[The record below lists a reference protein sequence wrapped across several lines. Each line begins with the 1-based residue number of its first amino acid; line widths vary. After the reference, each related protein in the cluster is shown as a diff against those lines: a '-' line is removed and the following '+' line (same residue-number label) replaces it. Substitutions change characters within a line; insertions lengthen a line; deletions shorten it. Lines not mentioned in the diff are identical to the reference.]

1 MKPETTAAS
10 PVQPSSPTPAL
21 AAAFAVALLLLLD
34 VVSPAAP
41 PAPSALAG
49 GSVLLQSRTSGGG
62 GGGVNGGGGAA
73 DGGASGSTT
82 FAAETACLRELL
94 VRASPPEPGRSVA
107 ARAEAKAFFVEH
119 VRATEAAN
127 DRMDLGRVDVFLR
140 PEGVTVPRA
149 LRAIVEAARCLPP
162 FLALDVGANVGQ
174 TSLQM
179 REELPAGTDIIAFEP
194 GPANLEGLIAAANR
208 AHFSDW
214 RGGWR
219 VIKAALTAP
228 DLVPAS
234 GFGKFPRAAHVVG
247 SLAASAQSSQGDLVD
262 VVVSTLDVE
271 LARGA
276 PNASSAESAAE
287 AAAPIIM
294 LKIDT
299 EGFDAHVLRGAEAT
313 LTSRTVLGITFEYH
327 WKWKD
332 ADPILSLFN
341 AQRMLLDAGFMC
353 FLATRHNL
361 APISGEWWH
370 DAYELW
376 TWSNVHCFPA
386 CSRVLQRVVALYN
399 ADRGDTDF
407 GGEVC
412 GA

>member
-1 MKPETTAAS
+1 MEVSK
-10 PVQPSSPTPAL
+10 PSSSGPTQSSLSPAF
-21 AAAFAVALLLLLD
+21 AAAIAVALLLLLD
-34 VVSPAAP
+34 IVSPVALAAP
-41 PAPSALAG
+41 LALAG
-49 GSVLLQSRTSGGG
+49 AHVPPHSKSSS
-62 GGGVNGGGGAA
+62 GGAA
-73 DGGASGSTT
+73 GIGRDAQ
-82 FAAETACLRELL
+82 AELCLSELRA
-94 VRASPPEPGRSVA
+94 RASPPVQGRSAA

-149 LRAIVEAARCLPP
+149 LRAVVEAARCQPP
-162 FLALDVGANVGQ
+162 FLAIDVGANVGQ
-174 TSLQM
+174 TSSQM
-179 REELPAGTDIIAFEP
+179 REELPAGTNIIAFEP
-194 GPANLEGLIAAANR
+194 GPTNLVGLLAAAGR

-234 GFGKFPRAAHVVG
+234 GLGKFPRAAHQVG
-247 SLAASAQSSQGDLVD
+247 TLSAAAQAALGVQGDLVD
-262 VVVSTLDVE
+262 VVVSTLDAE
-271 LARGA
+271 LAREA
-276 PNASSAESAAE
+276 PNATAAESAAE
-287 AAAPIIM
+287 AAAPVIL

-299 EGFDAHVLRGAEAT
+299 EGFDAHVLRGAEETLAT
-313 LTSRTVLGITFEYH
+313 RTVLGITFEYH

-332 ADPILSLFN
+332 VDPILSLFN
-341 AQRMLLDAGFMC
+341 AQRALADAGFMC

-376 TWSNVHCFPA
+376 TWSNVHCFLA

-399 ADRGDTDF
+399 VDRGDTDF
-407 GGEVC
+407 GGEAC
-412 GA
+412 EDGSA

>member
-1 MKPETTAAS
+1 MH
-10 PVQPSSPTPAL
+10 
-21 AAAFAVALLLLLD
+21 
-34 VVSPAAP
+34 
-41 PAPSALAG
+41 
-49 GSVLLQSRTSGGG
+49 
-62 GGGVNGGGGAA
+62 
-73 DGGASGSTT
+73 
-82 FAAETACLRELL
+82 
-94 VRASPPEPGRSVA
+94 ASPPEKGRSAA

-149 LRAIVEAARCLPP
+149 LRAVVEAARCQPP
-162 FLALDVGANVGQ
+162 FLAIDVGANVGQ
-174 TSLQM
+174 TSSQM
-179 REELPAGTDIIAFEP
+179 REELPAGTNIIAFEP
-194 GPANLEGLIAAANR
+194 GPVNLEGLRATARR

-219 VIKAALTAP
+219 VIEAALTAP

-234 GFGKFPRAAHVVG
+234 GLGKFPRASHQVGTLSSTVV
-247 SLAASAQSSQGDLVD
+247 QGDLVD

-271 LARGA
+271 LVRGA
-276 PNASSAESAAE
+276 PNATAAE
-287 AAAPIIM
+287 RAVEASAPIIL

-313 LTSRTVLGITFEYH
+313 LASRTVLGITFEYH

-332 ADPILSLFN
+332 ADPVLSLFN
-341 AQRMLLDAGFMC
+341 AQRMLADAGFSC
-353 FLATRHNL
+353 LLATRNNL
-361 APISGEWWH
+361 APISGEWW
-370 DAYELW
+370 DDVFELW
-376 TWSNVHCFPA
+376 TWSNVHCFPT

-407 GGEVC
+407 GGDAC
-412 GA
+412 KDGNH